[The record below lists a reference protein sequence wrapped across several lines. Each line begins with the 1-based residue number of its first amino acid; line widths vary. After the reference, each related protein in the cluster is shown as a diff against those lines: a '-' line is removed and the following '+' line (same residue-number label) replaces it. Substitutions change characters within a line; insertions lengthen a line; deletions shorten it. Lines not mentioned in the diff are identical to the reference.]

1 MTNLKYKPYASG
13 TNPFTIGLSAL
24 DPNRWI
30 EPDADLD
37 SVLREKDRLLRDHF
51 DAVFQTVE
59 GSEPAQ
65 SECLH
70 LLAAH
75 LLDQHADTY
84 QRDGST
90 IRFAGRTVDLDTEQ
104 PPLLTAGALVEDDL
118 VVLEKRDTGWHVT
131 AGYVAF
137 PSSWSLKEKIGL
149 PMEGVHHHVP
159 GFAGGTRNATMI
171 NRIFDNLQPDL
182 PAVRLNWSIYP
193 EGDLFWPPERGARQ
207 ESRLFTPATNFIRVE
222 RQTLRRLPKTG
233 GVVFTIRIYTDPI
246 GLLTTLPDGREIAAK
261 LAERLADL
269 SPEQLAYKGMV
280 SKKASLL
287 DYLRALELRS
297 SQG

>member
-1 MTNLKYKPYASG
+1 MTALKYKPYASG

-24 DPNRWI
+24 DPHRWI

-37 SVLREKDRLLRDHF
+37 KFLREKDRLLREHF
-51 DAVFQTVE
+51 DAVFQMVE
-59 GSEPAQ
+59 GSESAQ
-65 SECLH
+65 RECLDM
-70 LLAAH
+70 LTAH
-75 LLDQHADTY
+75 LLDQHAEIY
-84 QRDGST
+84 RRNGSA
-90 IRFAGRTVDLDTEQ
+90 IRFADRIVDLDAPQ

-118 VVLEKRDTGWHVT
+118 VILEKRDAGWHIT

-137 PSSWSLKEKIGL
+137 PSSWSLREKIGL

-159 GFAGGTRNATMI
+159 GFSGGTRNAAMI

-207 ESRLFTPATNFIRVE
+207 ESRPFTPATNFIRVE
-222 RQTLRRLPKTG
+222 RQTLRRLPKG
-233 GVVFTIRIYTDPI
+233 GGIVFTIRIYADPI
-246 GLLTTLPDGREIAAK
+246 GLLTSLPDGREIAAG
-261 LAERLADL
+261 LAERLRDF

-280 SKKASLL
+280 SKKAAILNYLESL
-287 DYLRALELRS
+287 
-297 SQG
+297 